1 MEWLQSV
8 KELFYPRLCLS
19 CGEWLI
25 KEEEGLCL
33 ICTMQLPKSK
43 FKLNDTNP
51 IAEVLWGRVP
61 LKYASSFLLLNRS
74 NMTHNILHSIKY
86 KGNKDLAEYMGKL
99 YARDIIGE
107 GHFLVDG
114 IIPVPLHPIK
124 KRQRGYNQADEF
136 GIGLGYIFEKPCY
149 GDGLKRV
156 RYTETQTKKNRED
169 RWENV
174 SDIFELSPMV
184 EVKGKHILLVDDVIT
199 TGATLESCAR
209 VILSQG
215 PASLGVLTLAFAK
228 G

>member
-74 NMTHNILHSIKY
+74 NMTHNILHYIKY

-99 YARDIIGE
+99 YARDIIG
-107 GHFLVDG
+107 
-114 IIPVPLHPIK
+114 
-124 KRQRGYNQADEF
+124 
-136 GIGLGYIFEKPCY
+136 
-149 GDGLKRV
+149 
-156 RYTETQTKKNRED
+156 
-169 RWENV
+169 
-174 SDIFELSPMV
+174 
-184 EVKGKHILLVDDVIT
+184 
-199 TGATLESCAR
+199 
-209 VILSQG
+209 
-215 PASLGVLTLAFAK
+215 
-228 G
+228 

>member
-1 MEWLQSV
+1 
-8 KELFYPRLCLS
+8 
-19 CGEWLI
+19 
-25 KEEEGLCL
+25 
-33 ICTMQLPKSK
+33 
-43 FKLNDTNP
+43 
-51 IAEVLWGRVP
+51 
-61 LKYASSFLLLNRS
+61 
-74 NMTHNILHSIKY
+74 
-86 KGNKDLAEYMGKL
+86 MGKL

-107 GHFLVDG
+107 GHFLVDC

-124 KRQRGYNQADEF
+124 KRQRGYNQAEEF